1 VGTIRKCSSDTFEIN
16 IRDDDTEQTSLSGLM
31 SRFGEKILEST
42 QPSKKIIDENKVGPR
57 GGWNTSLSTVNGY
70 PCKHMAYNHS
80 TAEKSGK
87 QVPTYT
93 KSESSKVVYVAGYY
107 GIRFPSD
114 WRWGYGMKIDNLDT
128 YDFIGPFKTKSE
140 MQTEVLLQN
149 KRNV

>member
-1 VGTIRKCSSDTFEIN
+1 
-16 IRDDDTEQTSLSGLM
+16 M
-31 SRFGEKILEST
+31 SRFGEKILEARIT
-42 QPSKKIIDENKVGPR
+42 PKKIVEANKVGPR
-57 GGWNTSLSTVNGY
+57 GGWNTSLSIVEGY
-70 PCKHMAYNHS
+70 PCKHIAYNHS

-87 QVPTYT
+87 QIPTYT

-114 WRWGYGMKIDNLDT
+114 WRWFYGGKIDNLET

-149 KRNV
+149 KRDV